1 MSLLLPREVVRYHRQ
16 IGALAVASM
25 VAIGASGWGLI
36 RLAYMRPDALAWT
49 QKLLE
54 TRDAAERAGIQK
66 LERGRLN
73 LIGLAGQR
81 LLQRTD
87 IDARAKTVPLENLEQ
102 LYAFSKQR
110 LADAREPLK
119 GEGKLE
125 AYTYAVTG
133 KGVLPLNA
141 SADGQVNEAAV
152 QAMLSSDQD
161 MRRLMDMVR
170 TRAASQSHHDRYAE
184 ARAKVATLAA
194 KILRGE
200 R

>member
-1 MSLLLPREVVRYHRQ
+1 MSLLLPREVIRYHRQ
-16 IGALAVASM
+16 VVALAVASV
-25 VAIGASGWGLI
+25 VAIGASGWGLT
-36 RLAYMRPDALAWT
+36 RLVWLRPDALAWT
-49 QKLLE
+49 QHLLE
-54 TRDAAERAGIQK
+54 TRDSAERAGIQK
-66 LERGRLN
+66 FERGRLK

-81 LLQRTD
+81 LLGTD
-87 IDARAKTVPLENLEQ
+87 IDAKAKAVPLDNLEK
-102 LYAFSKQR
+102 LYAFSEQR

-125 AYTYAVTG
+125 AYTYAITG

-141 SADGQVNEAAV
+141 TADGQVDEAAV
-152 QAMLSSDQD
+152 RAMLASDQD

-170 TRAASQSHHDRYAE
+170 TRAASQSRHDRYAE

-200 R
+200 E

>member
-1 MSLLLPREVVRYHRQ
+1 MSLLLQREVVRYRRQ
-16 IGALAVASM
+16 VLALAVASV
-25 VAIGASGWGLI
+25 VAIGASGWGLT
-36 RLAYMRPDALAWT
+36 RLVWLRPDALAWA
-49 QKLLE
+49 QHLLE

-81 LLQRTD
+81 LLQRAD
-87 IDARAKTVPLENLEQ
+87 VDARAKTVPLENLEK

-110 LADAREPLK
+110 LADAREPLR

-141 SADGQVNEAAV
+141 STDGQIDEAAV

-170 TRAASQSHHDRYAE
+170 IRAASQSHHDRYAE
-184 ARAKVATLAA
+184 ARAKVNALAT

>member
-1 MSLLLPREVVRYHRQ
+1 VSLLLPREVVRYHRQ
-16 IGALAVASM
+16 IVALAVASM

-54 TRDAAERAGIQK
+54 TRDAAERAGIRK
-66 LERGRLN
+66 LERGRLQ
-73 LIGLAGQR
+73 LIAIAGQR
-81 LLQRTD
+81 LLKRSD
-87 IDARAKTVPLENLEQ
+87 LDAKAKAVPLENLEK
-102 LYAFSKQR
+102 LYAYSQQR
-110 LADAREPLK
+110 LADVREPLQ

-125 AYTYAVTG
+125 AFTYAVG
-133 KGVLPLNA
+133 SKGVLPLNA

-152 QAMLSSDQD
+152 QAMLASDQD